1 MLLGGLWHGANWTFV
16 IFGAIHGAAMSIE
29 RFFLSAEAK
38 LSEGASRHRYAAFLR
53 VWAKRIL
60 TFNIFCLSLAF
71 FRSPSIGAALE
82 FLGGLFRYAWQ
93 SQYAAAFVMLA
104 IFSVPLFLVDLLLE
118 ARNQEYPFA
127 EAPYAVRTGL
137 AVVAFLMLAFFSQSK
152 FNTFIYFQF

>member
-1 MLLGGLWHGANWTFV
+1 
-16 IFGAIHGAAMSIE
+16 
-29 RFFLSAEAK
+29 
-38 LSEGASRHRYAAFLR
+38 
-53 VWAKRIL
+53 
-60 TFNIFCLSLAF
+60 
-71 FRSPSIGAALE
+71 
-82 FLGGLFRYAWQ
+82 
-93 SQYAAAFVMLA
+93 MLA